1 MAFANAATDTLV
13 GVAEAGA
20 VVDTAGSPAE
30 QINAG
35 LESLRLEPGSPLAG
49 LATMLGNAET
59 HLHSLLITDQV
70 KFFEDD
76 VALLSASLP
85 ETVAHEVFEELAHH
99 APDPWVRLRGAQA
112 MVEIDAVAASSALI
126 DLLAADV
133 PLLIKLEASGTL
145 RDFSGQRF
153 GFDPM
158 RTPDEEREAIASWRA
173 WLRTSYPG
181 EP

>member
-1 MAFANAATDTLV
+1 
-13 GVAEAGA
+13 
-20 VVDTAGSPAE
+20 
-30 QINAG
+30 
-35 LESLRLEPGSPLAG
+35 
-49 LATMLGNAET
+49 
-59 HLHSLLITDQV
+59 
-70 KFFEDD
+70 
-76 VALLSASLP
+76 
-85 ETVAHEVFEELAHH
+85 VFEELAHH

-158 RTPDEEREAIASWRA
+158 RTPNEQREAIASWRA